1 MEHETSH
8 PNVSWQVFSETG
20 ILALL
25 AKDIKP
31 NKRAVSSLIWSLDTK
46 QIDAIRNLT
55 SKNFEKKVKKEFGS
69 SLGDL
74 HLISKINEWPI
85 FRIDVPNPAG
95 TRTVL
100 LGDAAHSI
108 YPLAGQGFNLA
119 IGDILQIT
127 DTMLWA
133 KERGLDLGSR
143 VVLNKYVNNRKFW
156 VNSVT
161 KMTDSIDWFFSNTSN
176 NSQNTFGSLLSVSN
190 NFQQIKQQLVE
201 IMKEN

>member
-1 MEHETSH
+1 MYYHKNIIAFGE
-8 PNVSWQVFSETG
+8 
-20 ILALL
+20 LL
-25 AKDIKP
+25 
-31 NKRAVSSLIWSLDTK
+31 
-46 QIDAIRNLT
+46 
-55 SKNFEKKVKKEFGS
+55 
-69 SLGDL
+69 
-74 HLISKINEWPI
+74 HKI
-85 FRIDVPNPAG
+85 
-95 TRTVL
+95 
-100 LGDAAHSI
+100 H
-108 YPLAGQGFNLA
+108 PLAGQGFNLA

-190 NFQQIKQQLVE
+190 NFQPIKHQLVE

>member
-1 MEHETSH
+1 M
-8 PNVSWQVFSETG
+8 
-20 ILALL
+20 
-25 AKDIKP
+25 
-31 NKRAVSSLIWSLDTK
+31 
-46 QIDAIRNLT
+46 
-55 SKNFEKKVKKEFGS
+55 
-69 SLGDL
+69 
-74 HLISKINEWPI
+74 
-85 FRIDVPNPAG
+85 
-95 TRTVL
+95 
-100 LGDAAHSI
+100 
-108 YPLAGQGFNLA
+108 
-119 IGDILQIT
+119 QIT

-190 NFQQIKQQLVE
+190 NFQPIKHQLVE

>member
-31 NKRAVSSLIWSLDTK
+31 NKRAVSSLIWSLDKK
-46 QIDAIRNLT
+46 QIDAIKIYHLKILKKRLKRNLDLLL
-55 SKNFEKKVKKEFGS
+55 S
-69 SLGDL
+69 DL

-85 FRIDVPNPAG
+85 FRIDVPNPTG

-108 YPLAGQGFNLA
+108 YPLAV
-119 IGDILQIT
+119 
-127 DTMLWA
+127 
-133 KERGLDLGSR
+133 K
-143 VVLNKYVNNRKFW
+143 VL
-156 VNSVT
+156 
-161 KMTDSIDWFFSNTSN
+161 I
-176 NSQNTFGSLLSVSN
+176 
-190 NFQQIKQQLVE
+190 
-201 IMKEN
+201 